1 MPRIYTARTLVPGD
15 APPMEGGALL
25 DVGGRIEAIGPI
37 GELRR
42 RDPTA
47 EVVDLGDALIVPLL
61 VNAHTH
67 LELTDFPC
75 WAEAAGKTAEPH
87 DFVDWILRLIEVK
100 RGLNPEQFTHS
111 LAHGIRQSVAAGTGA
126 VGDICSHYPSRTAYR
141 DAPLQ
146 GALFL
151 ETLGQDPELI
161 RHAEKHLTRVLSGP
175 WEGPL
180 ALGLSP
186 HSPYSISASY
196 LSRVYGKCRQ
206 QGLRCTTHLAESVA
220 EVEFLAGG
228 KGELARRFYPAVGWG
243 EFLPRAAHRSPVE
256 VLAERGGLY
265 PENLLVHGVQLAAAE
280 IDLLGQHHMHLALC
294 PRSNA
299 RLKVGKAPAARLL
312 HAGVALALGT
322 DSRSSCDS
330 LSVWDEMAFAHHWFE
345 GVLDAPTLFR
355 MATQGGAE
363 ALGLGRELGFLGVG
377 KQTSFQ
383 VLRPGRLL
391 VLRDLFDYLVAPGRT
406 VEVAR
411 VVMRGWQVA

>member
-25 DVGGRIEAIGPI
+25 DVGGRIAGVGLL
-37 GELRR
+37 GELKRSN
-42 RDPTA
+42 PTA

-61 VNAHTH
+61 VNTHTH

-87 DFVDWILRLIEVK
+87 DFVDWILHLIEVK
-100 RGLNPEQFTHS
+100 RGLDPEQFTHS

-141 DAPLQ
+141 DTALQ
-146 GALFL
+146 GVLFL
-151 ETLGQDPELI
+151 ETLGQNPELI
-161 RHAEKHLTRVLSGP
+161 LQAEKHLARVLNGP

-186 HSPYSISASY
+186 HSPYSISAPY
-196 LSRVYGKCRQ
+196 MSRVYGKCRKR
-206 QGLRCTTHLAESVA
+206 GLRCTTHLAESTA
-220 EVEFLAGG
+220 EVEFLNGG
-228 KGELARRFYPAVGWG
+228 GGELALRFYPAVGWG

-256 VLAERGGLY
+256 VLAERGGLF
-265 PENLLVHGVQLAAAE
+265 PENLLVHGVQLTDAE
-280 IDLLGQHHMHLALC
+280 IDLLGQHRMHLALC

-299 RLKVGKAPAARLL
+299 RLKVGKAPVARLL
-312 HAGVALALGT
+312 QAGVSLALGT

-330 LSVWDEMAFAHHWFE
+330 LSVWDEMSFAHRWFE

-363 ALGLGRELGFLGVG
+363 ALGLGQELGGLAAG

-383 VLRPGRLL
+383 VLRPRTPPSLDEL
-391 VLRDLFDYLVAPGRT
+391 ADYLVAPGRT
-406 VEVAR
+406 GEIDG
-411 VVMRGWQVA
+411 VVVRGRQVG